1 MNNVLTTPKPH
12 PPPSLSHPQSPP
24 SPRTY
29 TTASLARPLQ
39 IYRSTTTNPHL
50 NLSIEHDL
58 LTRSAPTSTV
68 LFLYTNRPSIILGRN
83 QNPWLEVHH
92 PLLRRGLPGSQPTID
107 LLRRRSGGGTVF
119 HDLGNANWTV
129 ICPPAVFDRD
139 RHAEMVARA
148 LQRLGVATARVN
160 ERHDIVVDSE
170 AEAGGTYK
178 VSGSAYKLTRLR
190 ALHHGTCLLGSEN
203 LGRVGALLRAP
214 GAGYIKARGVESV
227 RSAICNVGVGRGEF
241 EEAVGV
247 GVEEVGEEMGEV
259 EVVAKGWKE
268 LMSPEWVYGQTPLF
282 TFSTCPTEE
291 DPRERPPLPR
301 ELPAGKLQTNLT
313 LRHGVIT
320 SASITGLFD
329 STTDKIISERLVG
342 RNLFRSPSTKDLDVD
357 GGDGWASILSAAVG
371 SASSDSF
378 ATASARTDSVEA
390 LGKWLDGMLPV
401 LPLR

>member
-1 MNNVLTTPKPH
+1 MARIPPPRPLWRRALTTPTNPH
-12 PPPSLSHPQSPP
+12 P
-24 SPRTY
+24 Y
-29 TTASLARPLQ
+29 ARPLQ

-58 LTRSAPTSTV
+58 LVRTAPHSTV
-68 LFLYTNRPSIILGRN
+68 LLLYTNAPSIILGRN

-92 PLLRRGLPGSQPTID
+92 PLLHRGLPPAGDPIA

-119 HDLGNANWTV
+119 HDPGNANWTV
-129 ICPPAVFDRD
+129 ICPPAAFDRD
-139 RHAEMVARA
+139 RHAAMVARA
-148 LQRLGVATARVN
+148 LQNLGVPSARVN
-160 ERHDIVVDSE
+160 ARHDIVVDGPE
-170 AEAGGTYK
+170 GETFK

-190 ALHHGTCLLGSEN
+190 ALHHGTCLLGSAN

-214 GAGYIKARGVESV
+214 GEGYIKARGVESV

-241 EEAVGV
+241 ERGV
-247 GVEEVGEEMGEV
+247 VEGFRGMYGGEGVEVEEVGEEMGGE
-259 EVVAKGWKE
+259 EGVAKGWRE
-268 LMSPEWVYGQTPLF
+268 LMSPEWVYGQTPMF

-291 DPRERPPLPR
+291 DPRERPPLPK
-301 ELPAGKLQTNLT
+301 ELPAGLQTHLT

-329 STTDKIISERLVG
+329 SATDQRISEGLVG
-342 RNLFRSPSTKDLDVD
+342 RKLYRSSATADSAGD
-357 GGDGWASILSAAVG
+357 DGWASILNAAAG
-371 SASSDSF
+371 SESISDS
-378 ATASARTDSVEA
+378 SAMAGRESETVGA

>member
-1 MNNVLTTPKPH
+1 MTRIPTPRPIRRAITNVLTTPKPYLPH
-12 PPPSLSHPQSPP
+12 PPSTPSPSAPPSRPYTTPSL
-24 SPRTY
+24 
-29 TTASLARPLQ
+29 LRPLQ

-58 LTRSAPTSTV
+58 LLRTAPSSTV

-92 PLLRRGLPGSQPTID
+92 PLLHRGLPSSQPID

-119 HDLGNANWTV
+119 HDHGNANWTV

-148 LQRLGVATARVN
+148 LRGLGVGTARVN
-160 ERHDIVVDSE
+160 ERHDIVVDSGGVE
-170 AEAGGTYK
+170 GGTFK

-241 EEAVGV
+241 EEAVVGGFRGMYGGEGV
-247 GVEEVGEEMGEV
+247 EVEEVGEEMGGV
-259 EVVAKGWKE
+259 EGVRKGWGE
-268 LMSPEWVYGQTPLF
+268 LMVSFLLGE
-282 TFSTCPTEE
+282 
-291 DPRERPPLPR
+291 
-301 ELPAGKLQTNLT
+301 GKG
-313 LRHGVIT
+313 GVVW
-320 SASITGLFD
+320 SGC
-329 STTDKIISERLVG
+329 
-342 RNLFRSPSTKDLDVD
+342 
-357 GGDGWASILSAAVG
+357 
-371 SASSDSF
+371 
-378 ATASARTDSVEA
+378 
-390 LGKWLDGMLPV
+390 
-401 LPLR
+401 